1 MSDIEFK
8 NGFLC
13 GLVGTGLG
21 IGGGSGGDESGPSD
35 KLPSLDRM
43 TVVNIKGYDKVTTKL
58 KKTSYTTVL
67 SSGFAYVPQKG
78 YVMIGGY
85 MLIDLTSDE
94 WWLGAEA
101 DLRVTVDGKCLYEGD
116 LEEYFDYDTTF
127 EQAKTFQYQN
137 SFEIAAKRRNMSDE
151 MQLSL
156 EDTMI
161 VGIN

>member
-13 GLVGTGLG
+13 GLIGTGLG
-21 IGGGSGGDESGPSD
+21 IGDSSDGGESGTTE
-35 KLPSLDRM
+35 KLPSLDKL
-43 TVVNIKGYDKVTTKL
+43 TIVNINGYDKVTTKL
-58 KKTSYTTVL
+58 RKTGYTTVI
-67 SSGFAYVPQKG
+67 SSGFAYVPKKG

-85 MLIDLTSDE
+85 MLVDLTSDE

-116 LEEYFDYDTTF
+116 IQEYFGYDTVF